1 MAGRTSR
8 LAPTVTVGLACP
20 ETTIRE
26 AVGLDAIEAPRQES
40 EQRKKEAGDA
50 SAARD
55 QTRVT
60 NKAAFRF

>member
-1 MAGRTSR
+1 MNSTR
-8 LAPTVTVGLACP
+8 VGCDRS
-20 ETTIRE
+20 TTPG
-26 AVGLDAIEAPRQES
+26 VGT
-40 EQRKKEAGDA
+40 RKKEAGDA